1 MEAKVSQRPFIGTP
15 TCRWR
20 STIAF
25 VDYGAVFELGL
36 TLLFFFDGMDAEV
49 DLHSFALGGGTEDT
63 PDCAGG
69 ESTATDEHCH
79 IRVIQNQAKSEM
91 IGINLRHSELSFL
104 GMIDELQG
112 DVLQESSDLIGY
124 LSHLPFKLR
133 EIGAVSRQRC
143 EPSRKGWLGSVQ
155 GQ

>member
-1 MEAKVSQRPFIGTP
+1 
-15 TCRWR
+15 
-20 STIAF
+20 
-25 VDYGAVFELGL
+25 
-36 TLLFFFDGMDAEV
+36 MDAEV
-49 DLHSFALGGGTEDT
+49 DLHSLALGGGTEDT
-63 PDCAGG
+63 PDCASG

-79 IRVIQNQAKSEM
+79 IGVIQNQAKIEM

-112 DVLQESSDLIGY
+112 NILQESSDLIGY

-143 EPSRKGWLGSVQ
+143 EPSRKGRLGSVHVQ
-155 GQ
+155 